1 MVSPHGIKLAVHLI
15 SAYFGDI
22 VSKVCECLLRNGTL
36 SLQQVLRFTELNKE
50 NATNALLVLIQHNCV
65 QAFSIEQ
72 QGGFMEQPKMVTHYM
87 ALHDNIIHL
96 MRFSK
101 FLAIISDEFGQECME
116 IFEGLLQ
123 HGRLSMNQIVDRYK
137 DKHKSHTSKENSTAA
152 NVAHEN
158 FNKLAQAHYIERCPA
173 SEPYLESEKED
184 DTAGKKKTA
193 KSKTNDPSQTLEA
206 RALAAAT
213 PMESIRFLV
222 EADTFTNGAPDEN
235 TKKTSTTEIVGEKRK
250 KIFLEPENKE
260 ILWRVNFEEFVR
272 HFRHKCC
279 ITHMTTRMDNVA
291 GIVLSAIFEATRRD
305 ETKVKM
311 ENTVP
316 LPMDRIYEE
325 AIKREEGRS
334 LSLERVR
341 DSLVQL
347 GCEVPII
354 GLDETYSIDLKKIID
369 EAQAQEV
376 ESVVLKKYGREAYR
390 IFRLLLQS
398 KRLCETDQIWMATF
412 VDKKDALKILFQLWK
427 DDLLHMERVA
437 NEGQK
442 LESLCWKLNK
452 VSVWEQ
458 VLDDM
463 YHAALNLKLR
473 LVHELE
479 QAKEILRKGKSVGDQ
494 VLAKRKKVGEKW
506 EVLDS
511 SLMILDD
518 AIMLFHDF

>member
-235 TKKTSTTEIVGEKRK
+235 TKKTSTTEIVGE
-250 KIFLEPENKE
+250 
-260 ILWRVNFEEFVR
+260 
-272 HFRHKCC
+272 KCC

>member
-22 VSKVCECLLRNGTL
+22 VSKVCECLLRKGTL

-137 DKHKSHTSKENSTAA
+137 DKHKSHTSEENSTAA

-173 SEPYLESEKED
+173 REPYLESEKED
-184 DTAGKKKTA
+184 DTAGKKKIA
-193 KSKTNDPSQTLEA
+193 KSKMNDPSQTLEA

-222 EADTFTNGAPDEN
+222 EADTFTNVAPDEN

-250 KIFLEPENKE
+250 KNFLEPENKE

-279 ITHMTTRMDNVA
+279 ITHVTRCMDNVA

-311 ENTVP
+311 EKTVP

-341 DSLVQL
+341 DSLLQL
-347 GCEVPII
+347 GCEVAII
-354 GLDETYSIDLKKIID
+354 GIDETYSIDLKKIID

-412 VDKKDALKILFQLWK
+412 VDKKDALKILFQLWN
-427 DDLLHMERVA
+427 DDMLHMERVA

-442 LESLCWKLNK
+442 LESLCWKLIK

-479 QAKEILRKGKSVGDQ
+479 QAKQILRKGKSVGDK
-494 VLAKRKKVGEKW
+494 VLEKRKKVGEKW

-518 AIMLFHDF
+518 AIMQFHDF